1 MYGSAELLFA
11 FGSVKL
17 RDYDRRAARYA
28 EKKSDE
34 EIDVDAASSAY
45 GGKGCFAE
53 ELPDDD
59 GIDRIIQLLKKSA
72 EQNGEKK
79 GKERTPYGSC
89 ENGSGCAVVAVARH
103 GFYCTALL
111 CICPALYV
119 YSRPRMAEVYADC
132 FLLKYEY
139 TDSYSDSP

>member
-1 MYGSAELLFA
+1 
-11 FGSVKL
+11 
-17 RDYDRRAARYA
+17 
-28 EKKSDE
+28 
-34 EIDVDAASSAY
+34 
-45 GGKGCFAE
+45 
-53 ELPDDD
+53 LPDDN
-59 GIDRIIQLLKKSA
+59 GIDRIVQLLKKSA
-72 EQNGEKK
+72 EQNREKK
-79 GKERTPYGSC
+79 RKERAPYGSG

-119 YSRPRMAEVYADC
+119 YSRPRMAEVCADC